1 MKDLNSNLP
10 LAGKSFKPLVATS
23 LALALGVSVLS
34 AQNIGSGS
42 TEISTGNSGTSEN
55 YGVLMSGTTS
65 VTIAGNNAT
74 VTKAYTGTDAFS
86 GLLVNNGAVI
96 TFNNTAA
103 SKLTLSGLA
112 SGDYVIK
119 NANSTSAT
127 TLTLD
132 AVTSII
138 AGTATG
144 GQIAS
149 NVSGALFAFGS
160 GSTAYTKI
168 DGGTASANAGADI
181 TGLALSADSTLSGNL
196 GVIGQV
202 GASDNNGG
210 SVVGMSVDSTSGVLN
225 IAIADNYSL
234 IAQGGNGGSA
244 STSATNGGAATG
256 MAFAGSNAINLVSSA
271 ADNAQSTIT
280 LGVRGG
286 NAQAQGNTTGTN
298 GVATAIQNGTI
309 LSLDNVALNV
319 YGLRSGDTA
328 LNNTKILQING
339 ANAHL
344 YFDNTTQ
351 STLLNT
357 GVIASNVAGVNF
369 ILGNTSINGG
379 VATSTKTASAI
390 TGMYLTADTA
400 LSGSLNVIGQSGG
413 STQVGGNVVGID
425 VVGNATANQYT
436 TFTLNSAL
444 NLNVVGGSGSTQGSA
459 TAISIASNNAKFAG
473 KNAIAELNLTSQ
485 DADGKT
491 YAFTAIDNKGTL
503 AFENVSILSGKTI
516 EGTVGDVTQDVRS
529 FADIALINNAVDT
542 VYNFGAS
549 TTMSLSSAIASA
561 SAGRNAVGMFINES
575 ATFSGTLA
583 QTITAQGAN
592 AGGTAG
598 DVYAIVGGNS
608 SILSLADSSSI
619 TINATAGSITSTATP
634 TTTTYGNAYGIF
646 VENGT
651 DGSSNFTIAPSGT
664 TGVMSIALTGNNV
677 TAIDLVG
684 SDKGTLPINVVL
696 DKVTFNQINASQD
709 IVLINNASS
718 SYSSLTL
725 GSEAFGSA
733 VGASSMGGSLTVI
746 NNAGN
751 LTLGG
756 TLSVGGGTISNP
768 VRMYHN
774 VNGGVYNFGSNDL
787 GTTVAS
793 LATDSASDH
802 AYGFAIAN
810 NATIGGNLTFAGITH
825 TQNAKN
831 VYGTYVGSNTG
842 SNTALTLNADVNLA
856 YNNLSTNSG
865 LAYGLYLKGNGTS
878 INGANALNVVAN
890 GSGSVSALG
899 LDTINFSGYDKLTLS
914 ASSASGDAIA
924 IDTTGTTTIATTI
937 TIDSVNADNGV
948 AYALKNRNGTLTFA
962 ANNLNSVARIH
973 TGLGATTSEQYAI
986 YHQAGINAGYDF
998 GTSTVFNAI
1007 EGETSLTG
1015 QFNGQNATWMMLGG
1029 EALISGTATVN
1040 AIQAG
1045 NGSFSSAEGTATNGG
1060 NAYGLLSLNDNA
1072 TILFNDK
1079 AQGKITFAQINAGVG
1094 GQGYDANGGLIQG
1107 VNGDAAGI
1115 YINQNSLSIL
1125 GGSSTYKGQIIFSNI
1140 GASSDNN
1147 IYVINNVSET
1157 NKTLSIGGY
1166 AQIFA
1171 GAATGDAMINNN
1183 IANAIYNFGSGSSY
1197 TNLSIEN
1204 NITGIALNADATLSG
1219 NLKAQGVGSAT
1230 IISLANDVVLNN
1242 NALAITAQGG
1252 TGNLVGITTSG
1263 NASINLNGVMNA
1275 DLLGGDNNG
1284 AGATISGIALTGSN
1298 TLNVTNGTL
1307 RINATAGEG
1316 TGTNAE
1322 GKAYIINNTA
1332 NTSVLNFDETSS
1344 LVAGN
1349 ASTLNV
1355 ANTLGYKFGLYSD
1368 TKAAYNFGTTNF
1380 NVVGAAGSNATE
1392 NSAASKGGDAVGIVL
1407 AQSTT
1412 FGGTLNQTI
1421 TGGTGGNGTQGMG
1434 GDATGIVVLAGKNVA
1449 LTLDSGAAI
1458 NLNVIG
1464 GNGGSGAS
1472 NGNATGLS
1480 VNGGKFSV
1488 SGNGLNFA
1496 IGSQST
1502 TKAVGIAL
1510 NNAVLNG
1517 SMTFSSIQSS
1527 SAASGLEVSGSSVLN
1542 SGTLTFNS
1550 SAFSVNDAFNVINNT
1565 GTLTITKNASIVAG
1579 SKTINQNV
1587 GIFNSIA
1594 GANYNLGNLNLAT
1607 SASDNGAFA
1616 IYSSDATSQFNVA
1629 AGSTLDLSV
1638 VDMGSN
1644 PSNTSS
1650 RFVNSYIFGG
1660 KVNLSF
1666 DSGAQSNVYLNANGG
1681 TLASLKAAE
1690 NTTIY
1695 LSGKSKAAR
1704 VGLAN
1709 TVQFRSLTINEMQ
1722 SSYVNANSTTLNP
1735 DQIYSGANFVVL
1747 ASREKMTKGANSDA
1761 YVGSAYNSNGSR
1773 YNATTQSYNAGGSD
1787 RIIVNNANVSNGM
1800 SKINNTLSIGLSDIS
1815 TSKEQKYVVLAQVS
1829 DEYTPILGGGA
1840 DRLHNVVTFNGLMN
1854 SGDSTFVESNV
1865 GFDVATLEIQRHDL
1879 GTEEKLNLSSTN
1891 NGEDWSSV
1899 GAVYVSDLVAR
1910 DLKVDQNYADSSTA
1924 AISTNFNLVSAN
1936 LNSLSKRMGELR
1948 NTDNTQGV
1956 WGRIF
1961 AGQQTSDFGLEQ
1973 TSTYTTFQVGYDY
1986 KTSLENASNYTGLAL
2001 SYVYSMSKQA
2011 SANYLADDGVS
2022 RISGNS
2028 SSTTHGMEL
2037 ALYNSYIADSGF
2049 YSDSI
2054 VKFGYFASDLNIPAQ
2069 TDTYKTNN
2077 MSITVSEEV
2086 GYRIKFGGES
2096 EWFIDPQAELAYAF
2110 INSSNF
2116 TQTLGSGA
2124 SLETE
2129 QDATSMLRTRV
2140 GAAWGYSFDHLSK
2153 EKEIKASL
2161 YLGTY
2166 YAYDYIAGGDVHLTT
2181 NNGTQSTVDALK
2193 SNGRFVLNVGT
2204 DVAFKDNAK
2213 VYVDFEKSFGGSMR
2227 TDYQL
2232 SLGVRYSFGSKTANA
2247 EASKDEASTPALKP
2261 KSLDENK

>member
-34 AQNIGSGS
+34 AQNIETGSTPNQTYGVALNGSG
-42 TEISTGNSGTSEN
+42 I
-55 YGVLMSGTTS
+55 
-65 VTIAGNNAT
+65 TIAAGGAIISKADN
-74 VTKAYTGTDAFS
+74 VTGAYS
-86 GLLVNNGAVI
+86 GILINQ
-96 TFNNTAA
+96 NTTASFAA
-103 SKLTLSGLA
+103 DGGKITLSGLA
-112 SGDYVIK
+112 SGDYVIN
-119 NANSTSAT
+119 NAGGTMILNA
-127 TLTLD
+127 
-132 AVTSII
+132 ATSII

-149 NVSGALFAFGS
+149 DVSGALFAFGS

-196 GVIGQV
+196 GVIGQT
-202 GASDNNGG
+202 GASDKNGG
-210 SVVGMSVDSTSGVLN
+210 AVVGMSVDSTSGALN

-234 IAQGGNGGSA
+234 IAQGGDGGTASA
-244 STSATNGGAATG
+244 NATNGGAATG
-256 MAFAGSNAINLVSSA
+256 MEFTGSNAINLVSSA
-271 ADNAQSTIT
+271 TGNPQSTIT

-286 NAQAQGNTTGTN
+286 NGANLNGSSGTVTTPGVN

-319 YGLRSGDTA
+319 YGLQSGDIA
-328 LNNTKILQING
+328 LNNAGTLQING

-344 YFDNTTQ
+344 YFDNTVQ
-351 STLLNT
+351 PTLLNT
-357 GVIASNVAGVNF
+357 GVIASNVSGINF
-369 ILGNTSINGG
+369 VLGTTSINGG

-390 TGMYLTADTA
+390 TGMYLTADTT

-413 STQVGGNVVGID
+413 STQVGGNVVGIN
-425 VVGNATANQYT
+425 VVGNATST
-436 TFTLNSAL
+436 TLTLNDKL
-444 NLNVVGGSGSTQGSA
+444 DLNVVGGSGSIQGSA
-459 TAISIASNNAKFAG
+459 TAISIASNNVKFVG
-473 KNAIAELNLTSQ
+473 KDSAIAKLNLTSQ
-485 DADGKT
+485 DVDGKT
-491 YAFTAIDNKGTL
+491 YAFTAIDNKRTL

-516 EGTVGDVTQDVRS
+516 EGTVGDVTQDVRL

-542 VYNFGAS
+542 AYNFGTS
-549 TTMSLSSAIASA
+549 TTMSLSSTTPSD

-583 QTITAQGAN
+583 QTITAQGAK

-608 SILSLADSSSI
+608 SILSLADSSNIS
-619 TINATAGSITSTATP
+619 INATAGSITG
-634 TTTTYGNAYGIF
+634 TTTPATYGNAYGIF

-651 DGSSNFTIAPSGT
+651 DGSSNFTIAPSGS
-664 TGVMSIALTGNNV
+664 TGAMSIALTGNNV

-725 GSEAFGSA
+725 GSEAFGSVA
-733 VGASSMGGSLTVI
+733 GASSMGGSLTVI

-756 TLSVGGGTISNP
+756 TLSVGGGTAIVNP

-774 VNGGVYNFGSNDL
+774 VNGGVYNFGSDNF

-793 LATDSASDH
+793 LATDSASNNDV
-802 AYGFAIAN
+802 YGFAIADD
-810 NATIGGNLTFAGITH
+810 ATIGGNLTFAGLS
-825 TQNAKN
+825 NGYSAKN

-878 INGANALNVVAN
+878 NATINGTNALNVVAN

-914 ASSASGDAIA
+914 ASSTSGDAIA
-924 IDTTGTTTIATTI
+924 IDTTGATTIATTI

-986 YHQAGINAGYDF
+986 YHQVEINAGYDF

-1045 NGSFSSAEGTATNGG
+1045 NGSFSSAESTATNGG

-1072 TILFNDK
+1072 TILFDANK
-1079 AQGKITFAQINAGVG
+1079 QGKITFAQINAGVG
-1094 GQGYDANGGLIQG
+1094 GQGYDANGELIQG

-1125 GGSSTYKGQIIFSNI
+1125 GGSSSNKGQIIFSNI

-1147 IYVINNVSET
+1147 IYVINNASET

-1171 GAATGDAMINNN
+1171 GTTSGDAMINNN

-1230 IISLANDVVLNN
+1230 IISLANNVVLNN

-1263 NASINLNGVMNA
+1263 TNASINLNGVMSA

-1298 TLNVTNGTL
+1298 ILNVTNGTL

-1322 GKAYIINNTA
+1322 GKAYIINNATGS
-1332 NTSVLNFDETSS
+1332 TLNFDETAS

-1349 ASTLNV
+1349 ASALNV
-1355 ANTLGYKFGLYSD
+1355 ANALGYKFGLYSD

-1407 AQSTT
+1407 AQSAT

-1517 SMTFSSIQSS
+1517 NMTFSSIQSS

-1607 SASDNGAFA
+1607 SASDNGAYA

-1629 AGSTLDLSV
+1629 AGSTLDLSI

-1695 LSGKSKAAR
+1695 LSGKSKSAR

-2247 EASKDEASTPALKP
+2247 EASKDETSTPALKP

>member
-34 AQNIGSGS
+34 AQNIETGSTPNQTYGVALNGSG
-42 TEISTGNSGTSEN
+42 I
-55 YGVLMSGTTS
+55 
-65 VTIAGNNAT
+65 TIAAGGAIISKADN
-74 VTKAYTGTDAFS
+74 VTGVYS
-86 GLLVNNGAVI
+86 GILINQ
-96 TFNNTAA
+96 NTTASFAA
-103 SKLTLSGLA
+103 DGGKITLSGLA
-112 SGDYVIK
+112 SGDYVIN
-119 NANSTSAT
+119 NAGGTM
-127 TLTLD
+127 TLN
-132 AVTSII
+132 AATSII
-138 AGTATG
+138 AGTATTASG
-144 GQIAS
+144 KVTSIAS
-149 NVSGALFAFGS
+149 NVSGARFAFGS
-160 GSTAYTKI
+160 GSTAYTYVN
-168 DGGTASANAGADI
+168 GGTASANAGADI
-181 TGLALSADSTLSGNL
+181 TGLALSSDSTLSGNL
-196 GVIGQV
+196 GVIGQT
-202 GASDNNGG
+202 GNTDKNGG
-210 SVVGMSVDSTSGVLN
+210 AVVGMSVDSTSSALN
-225 IAIADNYSL
+225 IAIDNNYSL
-234 IAQGGNGGSA
+234 IAQGGNGGSTSA
-244 STSATNGGAATG
+244 SATNGGAATG

-271 ADNAQSTIT
+271 ADNIQSTIT

-286 NAQAQGNTTGTN
+286 NGQSYTSGSTTTPGAN

-309 LSLDNVALNV
+309 LSLDNIALNV

-328 LNNTKILQING
+328 LNNTGTLQING

-344 YFDNTTQ
+344 YFDVNTNQGQ
-351 STLLNT
+351 STTLT
-357 GVIASNVAGVNF
+357 QGVIASNIAGINF

-379 VATSTKTASAI
+379 VATSTKTVSNI
-390 TGMYLTADTA
+390 TGMYLTADTT

-425 VVGNATANQYT
+425 VVGNAASGAPT
-436 TFTLNSAL
+436 TLTLNSAL

-459 TAISIASNNAKFAG
+459 TAISIASGNAKFVG
-473 KNAIAELNLTSQ
+473 NTITSLNLTSQ

-503 AFENVSILSGKTI
+503 AEFSNVSILSGKTI

-542 VYNFGAS
+542 AYNFGTS
-549 TTMSLSSAIASA
+549 TTMSLSSTTPSA

-608 SILSLADSSSI
+608 SILSLADSSNIS
-619 TINATAGSITSTATP
+619 INATAGSITSTATP

-664 TGVMSIALTGNNV
+664 SNNGAMNIALTGNNV

-1079 AQGKITFAQINAGVG
+1079 AQGKITFDQINAGVG

-1171 GAATGDAMINNN
+1171 GAATGNAMINNN

-1204 NITGIALNADATLSG
+1204 GITGIALNADATLSG
-1219 NLKAQGVGSAT
+1219 NLKAQGVGAAT

-1252 TGNLVGITTSG
+1252 TGDLVGITTSG
-1263 NASINLNGVMNA
+1263 TNASINLNGVMSA

-1298 TLNVTNGTL
+1298 ILNVTNGTL

-1322 GKAYIINNTA
+1322 GKAYIINNATGS
-1332 NTSVLNFDETSS
+1332 TLNFDETAS

-1349 ASTLNV
+1349 ASALNV

-1517 SMTFSSIQSS
+1517 NMTFSSIQSS

-1550 SAFSVNDAFNVINNT
+1550 SAFSVNDAFNVINNA

-1579 SKTINQNV
+1579 SKNINQNV

-1695 LSGKSKAAR
+1695 LSGKSKSAR

-2028 SSTTHGMEL
+2028 NSTTHGMEL

>member
-34 AQNIGSGS
+34 AQDV
-42 TEISTGNSGTSEN
+42 GNSSTSKQN
-55 YGVLMSGTTS
+55 YGVQLSGGS
-65 VTIAGNNAT
+65 VTITNQSAT
-74 VTKAYTGTDAFS
+74 LTKADDVTGVYS
-86 GLLVNNGAVI
+86 GILIGQNANVSFDTNGGKI
-96 TFNNTAA
+96 TLA
-103 SKLTLSGLA
+103 KLT
-112 SGDYVIK
+112 SGDYVI
-119 NANSTSAT
+119 NNTANGI
-127 TLTLD
+127 LTLN

-149 NVSGALFAFGS
+149 NVSGARFAFGS

-168 DGGTASANAGADI
+168 DGGIASANAGADI

-196 GVIGQV
+196 GVIGQAGV
-202 GASDNNGG
+202 NNKNGG
-210 SVVGMSVDSTSGVLN
+210 AVVGMSVNSTSGALN
-225 IAIADNYSL
+225 IAIDNNYSL

-256 MAFAGSNAINLVSSA
+256 MAFTGSNAINLVSSA
-271 ADNAQSTIT
+271 ATQSTIT
-280 LGVRGG
+280 LGVQGG
-286 NAQAQGNTTGTN
+286 NGANLNGSNGSVTTPGAN

-328 LNNTKILQING
+328 LDNTKTLQING

-344 YFDNTTQ
+344 YFDVNTNQGQ
-351 STLLNT
+351 STTLT
-357 GVIASNVAGVNF
+357 QGVIASNIAGINF

-379 VATSTKTASAI
+379 VAASTKTASDI
-390 TGMYLTADTA
+390 TGMYLTADTT

-425 VVGNATANQYT
+425 VVGNVASGTPATPTAL
-436 TFTLNSAL
+436 TLNSAL

-459 TAISIASNNAKFAG
+459 TAISIASGNAKFVG
-473 KNAIAELNLTSQ
+473 NTITSLNLTSQ
-485 DADGKT
+485 DVDGKT

-503 AFENVSILSGKTI
+503 AFENVSILSGEKTLNDI
-516 EGTVGDVTQDVRS
+516 DIRS
-529 FADIALINNAVDT
+529 DADIALINNAVDT
-542 VYNFGAS
+542 VYNFGTS
-549 TTMSLSSAIASA
+549 TTMSLSSTTPSD

-575 ATFSGTLA
+575 ATFKGALN
-583 QTITAQGAN
+583 QTITAQGAKV
-592 AGGTAG
+592 GGTAG
-598 DVYAIVGGNS
+598 DIYAIVGGNS

-619 TINATAGSITSTATP
+619 SINATAGSITDT

-651 DGSSNFTIAPSGT
+651 DGSSNFTIAPSGSSNN
-664 TGVMSIALTGNNV
+664 GAMSIALTGNNV

-696 DKVTFNQINASQD
+696 DKVTFGTINASQD

-733 VGASSMGGSLTVI
+733 VGNSTMGGSLTVI

-793 LATDSASDH
+793 LATNSASNNDV
-802 AYGFAIAN
+802 YGFAIADD
-810 NATIGGNLTFAGITH
+810 ATIGGNLTFAGLS
-825 TQNAKN
+825 NGYSAKN
-831 VYGTYVGSNTG
+831 VYGTYVG
-842 SNTALTLNADVNLA
+842 SNTALTLNADVNLT

-865 LAYGLYLKGNGTS
+865 LAYGLYLKGNNTS
-878 INGANALNVVAN
+878 NATINGTNALNVVAN

-914 ASSASGDAIA
+914 ASSTSGDAIA
-924 IDTTGTTTIATTI
+924 IDTTGATTIATTI

-948 AYALKNRNGTLTFA
+948 AYALKNRGTLTFA

-998 GTSTVFNAI
+998 GASTVFNAI

-1045 NGSFSSAEGTATNGG
+1045 NGSFSSAEVKATNGG

-1072 TILFNDK
+1072 TILFDANN
-1079 AQGKITFAQINAGVG
+1079 QGKITFSQINAGVG

-1125 GGSSTYKGQIIFSNI
+1125 GGSSTHKGQIIFSNI

-1219 NLKAQGVGSAT
+1219 NLKAQGVNTAT
-1230 IISLANDVVLNN
+1230 IISLAGNVVLNN

-1263 NASINLNGVMNA
+1263 TNASINLNGVMSA

-1298 TLNVTNGTL
+1298 TLNVTKGTL

-1316 TGTNAE
+1316 TGTSAE
-1322 GKAYIINNTA
+1322 GKAYIINNAA

-1349 ASTLNV
+1349 ASALNV
-1355 ANTLGYKFGLYSD
+1355 ANALGYKFGLYSD

-1380 NVVGAAGSNATE
+1380 NVVGAAGRNATE
-1392 NSAASKGGDAVGIVL
+1392 GSAASKGGDAVGIVL

-1517 SMTFSSIQSS
+1517 NMTFSSIQSS

-1550 SAFSVNDAFNVINNT
+1550 SAFSVNDTFNVINNA

-1709 TVQFRSLTINEMQ
+1709 TVQYRSLTINEMQ
-1722 SSYVNANSTTLNP
+1722 SSYVNANSTALNP

-2011 SANYLADDGVS
+2011 SASYLADDGVS

-2028 SSTTHGMEL
+2028 NSTTHGMEL
-2037 ALYNSYIADSGF
+2037 ALYNSYVADSGL

-2124 SLETE
+2124 SLKTE